1 MATTPKKETPTSA
14 GTGSDTG
21 VLQNAPSA
29 SAAEHGDHDRIVMAS
44 RKADGS
50 MDQIAP
56 EFIGD
61 KDIAIAAAKQQ
72 LAEQAVSAVDVAAR
86 GAIVTPEGTGSSEPD
101 AEVQA
106 LKDAQDEAVKAAES
120 QAEREVNSMHKGL
133 GD

>member
-1 MATTPKKETPTSA
+1 MATTPKKDTTA
-14 GTGSDTG
+14 GASETG
-21 VLQNAPSA
+21 VLQDKPTPA
-29 SAAEHGDHDRIVMAS
+29 AAEHGDHDRIVMAS

-50 MDQIAP
+50 MDQVNP

-61 KDIAIAAAKQQ
+61 KDIAVAAAKEQ
-72 LAEQAVSAVDVAAR
+72 LAQQAASAVDVAAR

-106 LKDAQDEAVKAAES
+106 LKDAQEEAVKAAEA
-120 QAEREVNSMHKGL
+120 QAEREVNSLHKGL